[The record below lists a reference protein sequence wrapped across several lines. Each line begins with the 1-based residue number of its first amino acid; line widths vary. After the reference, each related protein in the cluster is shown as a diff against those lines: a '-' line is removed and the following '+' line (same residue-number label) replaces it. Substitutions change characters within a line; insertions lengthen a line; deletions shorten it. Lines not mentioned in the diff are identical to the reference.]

1 MLGALGTEQNRP
13 SSAAQ
18 CVAYIALT
26 EIPVGQWPNLIDR
39 LVANVTTPGA
49 TDMTKESTLEA
60 IGYICQVNVNSC
72 DFTERLFCRQGKNL
86 GSACRLGVVKGNKM
100 VR

>member
-1 MLGALGTEQNRP
+1 MFLFIYLFIFSILSKVLGALGTEQNRP

-60 IGYICQVNVNSC
+60 IGYICQVSNYIYNI
-72 DFTERLFCRQGKNL
+72 
-86 GSACRLGVVKGNKM
+86 
-100 VR
+100 

>member
-1 MLGALGTEQNRP
+1 MGALGTEQNRP

-39 LVANVTTPGA
+39 LVANITAPGA

-60 IGYICQVNVNSC
+60 IGYICQVS
-72 DFTERLFCRQGKNL
+72 TM
-86 GSACRLGVVKGNKM
+86 VKQCCNIRNEKLL
-100 VR
+100 

>member
-60 IGYICQVNVNSC
+60 IGYICQVRNSW
-72 DFTERLFCRQGKNL
+72 EHQEIMIY
-86 GSACRLGVVKGNKM
+86 VPGNAM
-100 VR
+100 IFNI

>member
-1 MLGALGTEQNRP
+1 MSVNLPLNMFILQVLGALGTEQNRP

-26 EIPVGQWPNLIDR
+26 EIPVGQWPNLIER

-60 IGYICQVNVNSC
+60 IGYICQVRHHC
-72 DFTERLFCRQGKNL
+72 ARKCYRKLQ
-86 GSACRLGVVKGNKM
+86 
-100 VR
+100 